1 MAAFITRHIG
11 AVGDDRARLLEAV
24 GYESLD
30 ALSAA
35 AVPAAIALDGPLNLP
50 PALDEAAAAAELAG
64 FAAANRPR
72 RAMIG
77 LGYHGTITPGVIRR
91 NVLEN
96 PSWYTAYTPYQPEIS
111 QGRLEALLNFQTM
124 ISDLTGLPTAG
135 ASLLDEA
142 TAVAEAMA
150 LARRVTRKGSV
161 FLVDAQVLPQ
171 TLAVVRTRALATG
184 IDLVVVDGDLVEAL
198 QTHEAFAIVVQ
209 LPGAD
214 GGLRTADELRA
225 IAATAHDNN
234 ASVIAAADLLALT
247 LITAPGAWGADIAV
261 GATQR
266 FGVPLF
272 YGGPNAAYMAVRD
285 GLERQLPG
293 RLVGLS
299 KDADGTPALRLA
311 LQTRE
316 QHIRRDR
323 ATSNICTAQ
332 VLLAGA
338 ASMYAVYH
346 GPHGLRAIAESVH
359 DKARRLAAAL
369 ADAGELAETSFFDTL
384 TVTVPG
390 RAEEVVAAAAEGSR

>member
-124 ISDLTGLPTAG
+124 ISDLTGLPTSG

-261 GATQR
+261 GR
-266 FGVPLF
+266 P
-272 YGGPNAAYMAVRD
+272 VRS
-285 GLERQLPG
+285 LIM
-293 RLVGLS
+293 VWKLS
-299 KDADGTPALRLA
+299 
-311 LQTRE
+311 
-316 QHIRRDR
+316 
-323 ATSNICTAQ
+323 S
-332 VLLAGA
+332 
-338 ASMYAVYH
+338 AS
-346 GPHGLRAIAESVH
+346 
-359 DKARRLAAAL
+359 
-369 ADAGELAETSFFDTL
+369 
-384 TVTVPG
+384 
-390 RAEEVVAAAAEGSR
+390 SRPWLISG

>member
-1 MAAFITRHIG
+1 
-11 AVGDDRARLLEAV
+11 
-24 GYESLD
+24 
-30 ALSAA
+30 
-35 AVPAAIALDGPLNLP
+35 
-50 PALDEAAAAAELAG
+50 
-64 FAAANRPR
+64 
-72 RAMIG
+72 
-77 LGYHGTITPGVIRR
+77 
-91 NVLEN
+91 VLES
-96 PSWYTAYTPYQPEIS
+96 PAWYTAYTPYQPEIS
-111 QGRLEALLNFQTM
+111 QGRLEALLNFQTVV
-124 ISDLTGLPTAG
+124 SDLTGLPTAG

-150 LARRVTRKGSV
+150 LARRVSGKGSV

-184 IDLVVVDGDLVEAL
+184 IDVVVVDDDLVEAL

-209 LPGAD
+209 VPGAD
-214 GGLRTADELRA
+214 GGVRSPDELRA

-247 LITAPGAWGADIAV
+247 LLMAPGEWGADIAV
-261 GATQR
+261 GSTQR

-272 YGGPNAAYMAVRD
+272 YGGPHAAFMAVRD

-299 KDADGTPALRLA
+299 VDADGTPALRLA

-332 VLLAGA
+332 VLLAVA

-346 GPHGLRAIAESVH
+346 GPLGLRDIAQGLH

-369 ADAGELAETSFFDTL
+369 SGAGALASDHFFDAV
-384 TVTVPG
+384 TVTVQTPVVWPG
-390 RAEEVVAAAAEGSR
+390 VDWRASATATVQQETT